1 MRLVASYY
9 NIPERNTIAFGDG
22 LNDID
27 MLSEAA
33 VGVAMKNADR
43 EVQGYARDVT
53 DYTNNE
59 GGVGKYLIKFFNLD
73 IEA

>member
-1 MRLVASYY
+1 MRLVASHY
-9 NIPERNTIAFGDG
+9 NIPMRNTISFGDG

-33 VGVAMKNADR
+33 IGVAMKNASN
-43 EVQGYARDVT
+43 EVKGYANDVT

-59 GGVGKYLIKFFNLD
+59 GGVGKYLAKYFN
-73 IEA
+73 I